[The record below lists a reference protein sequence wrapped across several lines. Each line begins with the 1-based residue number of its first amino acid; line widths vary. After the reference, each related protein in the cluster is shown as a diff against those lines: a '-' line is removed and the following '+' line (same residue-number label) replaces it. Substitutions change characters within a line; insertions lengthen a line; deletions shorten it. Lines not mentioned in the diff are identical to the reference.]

1 MEDDANL
8 LESLLDKA
16 AEYGKT
22 SFELVKLQTLDK
34 TTDIV
39 SSIIPLSVVILLI
52 LTFLLFLNVGIALW
66 LGELLGKVFY
76 GFFAVSAF
84 YLLIGIII
92 HFFLNK
98 WIKRLIGDYFIKRM
112 LK

>member
-1 MEDDANL
+1 MEEDPNL

-16 AEYGKT
+16 TEYGKT
-22 SFELVKLQTLDK
+22 SFELVKLKTLDK
-34 TTDIV
+34 TTELV
-39 SSIIPLSVVILLI
+39 SSIIPHTIVILLVI
-52 LTFLLFLNVGIALW
+52 TFLLFMNVGIALW

-76 GFFAVSAF
+76 GFFAVAAF
-84 YLLIGIII
+84 YILIGIII

-98 WIKRLIGDYFIKRM
+98 WIKRLIGDYFIKRI

>member
-1 MEDDANL
+1 MEEDPNL

-16 AEYGKT
+16 TEYGKT
-22 SFELVKLQTLDK
+22 SFELVKLKTLDK
-34 TTDIV
+34 TTELV
-39 SSIIPLSVVILLI
+39 SSLIPLTIVILLVI
-52 LTFLLFLNVGIALW
+52 TFLLFLNVGIALW
-66 LGELLGKVFY
+66 LGEMFGKLFY
-76 GFFAVSAF
+76 GFFAVAAF

-92 HFFLNK
+92 HFILNK

>member
-1 MEDDANL
+1 MEDDTNL

-16 AEYGKT
+16 TEYGKT
-22 SFELVKLQTLDK
+22 SFELVKLKTLDK

-39 SSIIPLSVVILLI
+39 SSIIPLSVVILLV
-52 LTFLLFLNVGIALW
+52 LTFLFFLNVGIALW
-66 LGELLGKVFY
+66 LGELLGKIFY
-76 GFFAVSAF
+76 GFFTVAAF
-84 YLLIGIII
+84 YLFIGIII

-98 WIKRLIGDYFIKRM
+98 WIKRLIGDYFIKRV

>member
-22 SFELVKLQTLDK
+22 SFELVKLKTLDK
-34 TTDIV
+34 TTELV
-39 SSIIPLSVVILLI
+39 SSIIPHTIVILLVI
-52 LTFLLFLNVGIALW
+52 TFLLFMNVGIALW
-66 LGELLGKVFY
+66 LGEMLGKVFY
-76 GFFAVSAF
+76 GFFVVAAF

-92 HFFLNK
+92 HFILNK
-98 WIKRLIGDYFIKRM
+98 WIKRLIGDYFIKRI

>member
-1 MEDDANL
+1 L

-16 AEYGKT
+16 TEYGKT
-22 SFELVKLQTLDK
+22 SFELVKLKTLDK
-34 TTDIV
+34 TTELV
-39 SSIIPLSVVILLI
+39 SSIIPLTIVILLVI
-52 LTFLLFLNVGIALW
+52 TFLLFLNVGIALW
-66 LGELLGKVFY
+66 LGEMFGKLFY
-76 GFFAVSAF
+76 VFFAVAAF

-92 HFFLNK
+92 HFILNK

>member
-22 SFELVKLQTLDK
+22 SFELVKLKTLDK
-34 TTDIV
+34 TTELV
-39 SSIIPLSVVILLI
+39 SSLIPLTIVILLVI
-52 LTFLLFLNVGIALW
+52 TFLLFMNVGIALW
-66 LGELLGKVFY
+66 LGEMLGKVFY
-76 GFFAVSAF
+76 GFFVVAAF

-92 HFFLNK
+92 HFILNK
-98 WIKRLIGDYFIKRM
+98 WIKRLIGDYFIKRI

>member
-1 MEDDANL
+1 MEEDPNL

-16 AEYGKT
+16 TEYGKT
-22 SFELVKLQTLDK
+22 SFELVKLKTLDK
-34 TTDIV
+34 TTELV
-39 SSIIPLSVVILLI
+39 SSLIPLTIVILLVI
-52 LTFLLFLNVGIALW
+52 TFLLFMNVGIALW

-76 GFFAVSAF
+76 GFFAVAAF
-84 YLLIGIII
+84 YILIGIII

-98 WIKRLIGDYFIKRM
+98 WIKRLIGDYFIKRI

>member
-39 SSIIPLSVVILLI
+39 SSIIPLSVVILLV

>member
-1 MEDDANL
+1 MEEDPNL

-16 AEYGKT
+16 TEYGKT
-22 SFELVKLQTLDK
+22 SFELVKLKTLDK
-34 TTDIV
+34 TTELV
-39 SSIIPLSVVILLI
+39 SSLIPLTIVILLVI
-52 LTFLLFLNVGIALW
+52 TFLLFLNVGIALW